1 MKNIGLQ
8 IMTVGKYISKDV
20 LCYTVLLFSQYDPG
34 ENAILQYNTTNV
46 NNHNVEVEKW
56 VRKFLSESKK

>member
-46 NNHNVEVEKW
+46 NNHNVEVEK
-56 VRKFLSESKK
+56 